1 MSNQGKRCFIGWIL
15 VSLLTMASVASASG
29 LHPYW
34 RPKHPR
40 HPAPPTGVA
49 EPAAIALL
57 GMGLVTLGI
66 YAKKKRGKKQ

>member
-1 MSNQGKRCFIGWIL
+1 
-15 VSLLTMASVASASG
+15 
-29 LHPYW
+29 
-34 RPKHPR
+34 
-40 HPAPPTGVA
+40 VA